1 VAGPVFLYDLP
12 SSREPE
18 VRAPQAA
25 SPFFLHALPSLARG
39 STASARPCSP
49 PSASARRASPGALV
63 LASEGKFFSN
73 GYDLAWARAGPA
85 PAPGHRL
92 FAIRAAFRGLVADL
106 LALPVPTVTT
116 VTGHAAGAG
125 CALAHDAVPMRASRG
140 FSLLARATTW
150 PAGEPA
156 RWAPCCGGG
165 NPGPAGP
172 VGARAARR
180 GVGVLPAGVSRH
192 CLQRAWGL
200 EAVRPLRGVQ
210 VSASPPS
217 LSLSLPSLSGCA
229 SPLFSSNELISVCL
243 SGTSFPS
250 ARWTSSTRRCSSSGT
265 ASASLAARTWS
276 PRPASSSTSP
286 ETRYLYL
293 HIHSTSALNSACW
306 VFHVPFSCFPSHGI
320 CFNSRALDSAINLH
334 HTFRLVSHCH
344 TSLGVN
350 QNHRF
355 LARYTKAR
363 VT

>member
-1 VAGPVFLYDLP
+1 CGRARGRPRRWGTA
-12 SSREPE
+12 SSRYAPRSAASSPTCSRSPCQRSRPSRATP
-18 VRAPQAA
+18 RAPAA
-25 SPFFLHALPSLARG
+25 RWRTTPSPCAPPAGSPYWRG
-39 STASARPCSP
+39 RRRGRRENRRGGRPAAAVATQDLLDRSTATRS
-49 PSASARRASPGALV
+49 
-63 LASEGKFFSN
+63 
-73 GYDLAWARAGPA
+73 
-85 PAPGHRL
+85 
-92 FAIRAAFRGLVADL
+92 
-106 LALPVPTVTT
+106 T
-116 VTGHAAGAG
+116 
-125 CALAHDAVPMRASRG
+125 
-140 FSLLARATTW
+140 
-150 PAGEPA
+150 
-156 RWAPCCGGG
+156 
-165 NPGPAGP
+165 
-172 VGARAARR
+172 
-180 GVGVLPAGVSRH
+180 
-192 CLQRAWGL
+192 
-200 EAVRPLRGVQ
+200 
-210 VSASPPS
+210 
-217 LSLSLPSLSGCA
+217 
-229 SPLFSSNELISVCL
+229 
-243 SGTSFPS
+243 GTSFPS